1 MGKSTFIFLLILI
14 TLILLIYPF
23 GSIQAQN
30 RRKPKQDDGFTTS
43 RKILEPIP
51 FHLSTLG
58 SLKFYGVKFGIDY
71 PFKMTEIRGFL
82 NGTQGERSM
91 IERYLSADVGIWH
104 FNGVHENVF
113 FSTEFTLRFINS
125 NGYYFQLSPLGVGV
139 NYLMPSF
146 VKNQITQDSVP
157 TNNKVYITP
166 SVSIGVGRD
175 FSFRRAGRRKPL
187 MIYLKGGVSSMFP
200 FKKIGYLF
208 PTAEAGLAVRF
219 NGINVFVK
227 KERRN

>member
-30 RRKPKQDDGFTTS
+30 RRKSKQDDGFTTS

-51 FHLSTLG
+51 FHLSSLG

-91 IERYLSADVGIWH
+91 IERYVSADVGIWH
-104 FNGVHENVF
+104 YNGVHENVF

>member
-30 RRKPKQDDGFTTS
+30 RRKSKQDDGFTTS

-51 FHLSTLG
+51 FHLSSLG
-58 SLKFYGVKFGIDY
+58 SFKFYGLKFGIDY

-91 IERYLSADVGIWH
+91 IERYVSADVGIWH
-104 FNGVHENVF
+104 YNGVHENVF

-125 NGYYFQLSPLGVGV
+125 SGYYFQLSPLGVGV

>member
-1 MGKSTFIFLLILI
+1 MGKSTLILLLILFFI
-14 TLILLIYPF
+14 CLIPL
-23 GSIQAQN
+23 SIQAQN
-30 RRKPKQDDGFTTS
+30 KRKPKKDDGYTTS

-51 FHLSTLG
+51 FHLSSLG
-58 SLKFYGVKFGIDY
+58 SLKFYGLKFGIDY

-82 NGTQGERSM
+82 NGTQGERTM
-91 IERYLSADVGIWH
+91 IERYVSADVGIWH
-104 FNGVHENVF
+104 FNGIHENVF

-125 NGYYFQLSPLGVGV
+125 SGYYFQLSPLGVGV

-146 VKNQITQDSVP
+146 VKNHIIQDSVP
-157 TNNKVYITP
+157 ANNKVYITP
-166 SVSIGVGRD
+166 SVSMGVGRD
-175 FSFRRAGRRKPL
+175 FSFRRAGKRLPL
-187 MIYLKGGVSSMFP
+187 MVYLKGGVCSMFP
-200 FKKIGYLF
+200 FKKIGYIF

>member
-1 MGKSTFIFLLILI
+1 MGKSTSILLLILF
-14 TLILLIYPF
+14 LICLIPL
-23 GSIQAQN
+23 SIQAQN

-58 SLKFYGVKFGIDY
+58 SLKFYGLKFGIDY

-82 NGTQGERSM
+82 NGTQGERTM
-91 IERYLSADVGIWH
+91 IERYVSADVGIWH

-125 NGYYFQLSPLGVGV
+125 SGYFFQLSPLGVGV

-146 VKNQITQDSVP
+146 FKNQITQDSVP
-157 TNNKVYITP
+157 ANNKIYITP
-166 SVSIGVGRD
+166 SVSMSIGRD
-175 FSFRRAGRRKPL
+175 FSFRRSGKRLPL
-187 MIYLKGGVSSMFP
+187 MLYLKGGVSSMFP
-200 FKKIGYLF
+200 FKNIGYLF

>member
-1 MGKSTFIFLLILI
+1 MGKSTFIFLLILLS
-14 TLILLIYPF
+14 LILLIYPF

-30 RRKPKQDDGFTTS
+30 RRKPKKDDGFTTS

-51 FHLSTLG
+51 FHLSSIG
-58 SLKFYGVKFGIDY
+58 SLKFYGLKFGIDF

-82 NGTQGERSM
+82 NDTQGERTM
-91 IERYLSADVGIWH
+91 IERYVSADVGIWH

-125 NGYYFQLSPLGVGV
+125 EGYYFQLSPLGVGV

-146 VKNQITQDSVP
+146 VKNQIIKDSVP
-157 TNNKVYITP
+157 ANNKVYITP
-166 SVSIGVGRD
+166 SVSMGVGRD
-175 FSFRRAGRRKPL
+175 FSFRRAGRRLPL
-187 MIYLKGGVSSMFP
+187 MVYLKGGVSSLFP
-200 FKKIGYLF
+200 FKKIGYMF

-227 KERRN
+227 KERKN

>member
-1 MGKSTFIFLLILI
+1 MGKSTLILLLILFFI
-14 TLILLIYPF
+14 CLIPL
-23 GSIQAQN
+23 SIQAQN
-30 RRKPKQDDGFTTS
+30 KRKPKKDDGYTTS

-51 FHLSTLG
+51 FHLSSLG
-58 SLKFYGVKFGIDY
+58 SIKFYGLKFGIDY

-82 NGTQGERSM
+82 NGTQGERTM
-91 IERYLSADVGIWH
+91 IERYVSADVGIWH
-104 FNGVHENVF
+104 FNGIHENVF

-125 NGYYFQLSPLGVGV
+125 SGYYFQLSPLGVGV

-146 VKNQITQDSVP
+146 VKNHIIKDSVP
-157 TNNKVYITP
+157 ANNKVYITP
-166 SVSIGVGRD
+166 SVSMGVGRD
-175 FSFRRAGRRKPL
+175 FSFRRAGKRLPL
-187 MIYLKGGVSSMFP
+187 MVYLKGGVSSMFP
-200 FKKIGYLF
+200 FKKIGYIF

>member
-1 MGKSTFIFLLILI
+1 MGKSTFIYLLLILSSI
-14 TLILLIYPF
+14 PL
-23 GSIQAQN
+23 SIQAQN
-30 RRKPKQDDGFTTS
+30 RRKSKKDDGFTTS

-58 SLKFYGVKFGIDY
+58 SLKFYGLKFGIDY

-82 NGTQGERSM
+82 NGTQGERTM
-91 IERYLSADVGIWH
+91 IERYVSADVGIWH
-104 FNGVHENVF
+104 YNGVHENVF
-113 FSTEFTLRFINS
+113 FSTEFTWRIINNS
-125 NGYYFQLSPLGVGV
+125 GYYFQLSPLGVGL
-139 NYLMPSF
+139 NYLIPSF
-146 VKNQITQDSVP
+146 VKNQIIQDSVP
-157 TNNKVYITP
+157 ANNKIYITP
-166 SVSIGVGRD
+166 SVSMGVGRD
-175 FSFRRAGRRKPL
+175 FSFRRAGKRKPL

-219 NGINVFVK
+219 NSINVFVK

>member
-30 RRKPKQDDGFTTS
+30 RRKSKQDDGFTTS

-51 FHLSTLG
+51 FHLSSLG

-91 IERYLSADVGIWH
+91 IERYVSADVGIWH
-104 FNGVHENVF
+104 YNGVHENVF

-208 PTAEAGLAVRF
+208 PTAEAGVAVRF

>member
-1 MGKSTFIFLLILI
+1 MGKSKHIFLLILFLLS
-14 TLILLIYPF
+14 LIPL
-23 GSIQAQN
+23 SIQAQN
-30 RRKPKQDDGFTTS
+30 KRKPKKDDGFTTS

-51 FHLSTLG
+51 FHLSSLG
-58 SLKFYGVKFGIDY
+58 SIKFYGLKFGIDF

-82 NGTQGERSM
+82 NGTQGDRTM

-104 FNGVHENVF
+104 FDSVHENVF

-125 NGYYFQLSPLGVGV
+125 NGYYFQFSPLGVGV

-146 VKNQITQDSVP
+146 VKNQIIQDSVP
-157 TNNKVYITP
+157 ANNKVYITP
-166 SVSIGVGRD
+166 SVSMGIGRD
-175 FSFRRAGRRKPL
+175 FSYRRAGRRLPL
-187 MIYLKGGVSSMFP
+187 MVYLKGGVSSMFP